1 MQTSAMVLGVLPLH
15 IDNPKFT
22 PRLWCSFLL
31 DADRLFVLFCVAGR
45 WRNRKISLQIFYSE

>member
-1 MQTSAMVLGVLPLH
+1 MVLGVLPLH